1 MALFR
6 VVFLQAFVSLGVF
19 FRANVPS
26 GVLSRHGLST
36 SFSWGMVLDQ
46 GFCSGMISHQYSA
59 TFFFFYP

>member
-26 GVLSRHGLST
+26 GVVPSGVLSRHGLST
-36 SFSWGMVLDQ
+36 SFSWGWSWIRVSVL
-46 GFCSGMISHQYSA
+46 G
-59 TFFFFYP
+59 